1 MQPRLRAVLL
11 SGLVFP
17 GAGQMAN
24 GERGKGLLLGGITVA
39 LALGVSALVASVVLS
54 GMPTELD
61 SLDVGLIQERVHET
75 LMGSSRSITLLVVL
89 LLLVWAYAVVDAWR
103 GAKP

>member
-17 GAGQMAN
+17 GAGQLAN
-24 GERGKGLLLGGITVA
+24 GERGKGLLLGGITVV
-39 LALGVSALVASVVLS
+39 LALGVSVLVASVVLS
-54 GMPTELD
+54 GMPTEID

-75 LMGSSRSITLLVVL
+75 LTGSSRSITLLVVL

>member
-24 GERGKGLLLGGITVA
+24 GERGKGLVVGGLTVV

-54 GMPTELD
+54 VMPADFVT
-61 SLDVGLIQERVHET
+61 LDVGLIQQRVHES
-75 LMGSSRSITLLVVL
+75 LMGSSGSITLLVVL